1 VAGTHYNTELTET
14 VDFDFLY
21 SLQIVNEQSGTYTH
35 HMVATFDT
43 ELTGWLDFSVS
54 AVWDRIEDPQPD
66 ADGIVPKQND
76 YLFIIAL
83 GIDI

>member
-1 VAGTHYNTELTET
+1 
-14 VDFDFLY
+14 
-21 SLQIVNEQSGTYTH
+21 
-35 HMVATFDT
+35 MVATFDT